1 MLVPNK
7 YLLMAAICKKL
18 YTSFAENIKINQSHV
33 LFEMEKSVGMQ
44 KRTEFFGNAKH
55 WISIVDCVYV
65 CVFIH
70 ILGFFLIW
78 VMHSRK
84 CESPVLLR

>member
-44 KRTEFFGNAKH
+44 EN
-55 WISIVDCVYV
+55 
-65 CVFIH
+65 
-70 ILGFFLIW
+70 
-78 VMHSRK
+78 
-84 CESPVLLR
+84 